1 MVFENHYTSRRHQQ
15 HKQMAYLYKIHE
27 AISRFKEKP
36 SNPTSVY
43 KGVADVLL
51 LGRKA
56 TINTMG

>member
-27 AISRFKEKP
+27 AISRSKEKP

-43 KGVADVLL
+43 KGVADILL
-51 LGRKA
+51 LAGKA
-56 TINTMG
+56 PINTIG